1 MKGRIMEE
9 TKQLTQFD
17 GEENWKVRTLIVG
30 AVLGAAT
37 GLSAAYLL
45 TRRAEQQGA
54 ALTISSGQGLKL
66 GVLVAGLLRSILNLG
81 EES

>member
-1 MKGRIMEE
+1 MEE
-9 TKQLTQFD
+9 KKQLTQFD
-17 GEENWKVRTLIVG
+17 GENSWKIRTLIVG
-30 AVLGAAT
+30 AVVGAAT

-45 TRRAEQQGA
+45 TKRAEQQGE

-81 EES
+81 DES

>member
-1 MKGRIMEE
+1 MEE
-9 TKQLTQFD
+9 KNQVTQFD
-17 GEENWKVRTLIVG
+17 GDNNWKVKTLLVG
-30 AVLGAAT
+30 VVLGAAT

-45 TRRAEQQGA
+45 TKRAEQHGE

-66 GVLVAGLLRSILNLG
+66 GVLVAGLLRSILTLG